1 MTDTADI
8 DIATEED
15 VDTQK
20 DKYLTFHI
28 ADEEYG
34 IAISYVTEIIGMQKF
49 TEVPETPDY
58 IKGVINLRGKVIP
71 IMDIRLRFA
80 MTEKEYDERTCV
92 IVVNFE
98 NTAVGLV
105 VDTVSEVVDIPA
117 SCIEISPNFN
127 TDQGHFVEGMG
138 KLDENIKML
147 LDVKS
152 LLYDDEHSI
161 AEV

>member
-1 MTDTADI
+1 MSEHAEI
-8 DIATEED
+8 DIELEDD

-28 ADEEYG
+28 AEEEYG

-49 TEVPETPDY
+49 TEVPETPSY

-71 IMDIRLRFA
+71 IMDIRLRFS
-80 MTEKEYDERTCV
+80 MIEKDYDERTCV

-117 SCIEISPNFN
+117 SSIEASPNFN

-138 KLDENIKML
+138 KIEEKIKML
-147 LDVKS
+147 LDIKS
-152 LLYDDEHSI
+152 LLYDDENMPTE
-161 AEV
+161 A

>member
-1 MTDTADI
+1 MTDNLET
-8 DIATEED
+8 IAEED
-15 VDTQK
+15 IDTQK

-34 IAISYVTEIIGMQKF
+34 IAIYHVTEIIGIQKF

-71 IMDIRLRFA
+71 IMDIRLRFN
-80 MTEKEYDERTCV
+80 MPEKDYDERTCV

-105 VDTVSEVVDIPA
+105 VDTVSEVLDIPA
-117 SCIEISPNFN
+117 ANIESSADYNS
-127 TDQGHFVEGMG
+127 DQGHFVEGMG
-138 KLDENIKML
+138 KIDDNIKML
-147 LDVKS
+147 LDIKS
-152 LLYDDEHSI
+152 LLYDDELLATEI
-161 AEV
+161 